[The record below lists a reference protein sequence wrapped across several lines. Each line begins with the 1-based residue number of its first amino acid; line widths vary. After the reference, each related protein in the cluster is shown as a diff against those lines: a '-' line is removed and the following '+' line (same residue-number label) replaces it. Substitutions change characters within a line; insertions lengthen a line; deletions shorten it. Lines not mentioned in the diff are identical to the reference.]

1 MESDFVSDSEVK
13 AVLFVSREVRME
25 NLKRKF
31 YLRQESKRILLS
43 CYYIFFKGVA
53 RDRGG
58 HNYQGK
64 TKGKEIQFICEGLGI
79 F

>member
-1 MESDFVSDSEVK
+1 MRWQFYSFRRNSCYFWYDALEMESDFISDSKVK
-13 AVLFVSREVRME
+13 AVLFVSREVRVE

-53 RDRGG
+53 
-58 HNYQGK
+58 
-64 TKGKEIQFICEGLGI
+64 E
-79 F
+79 